1 MKSKK
6 HITLLTIIVTLPFA
20 ASLVQAQI
28 APPTTTAATP
38 AESSSPS
45 SSPAS
50 VTEKALTKA
59 KQAVASATEKL
70 KTRKAKEAAA
80 KAQEVATKIPGA
92 TSTVIALK
100 DPVAIVDSTSI
111 SKADLEKAFKEA
123 VASSNVNPATL
134 TADQKIQGYHQILD
148 ALIMEKLV
156 DKKSVGT
163 EVSDADVN
171 AEIEKIKK
179 QFPTPEA
186 FNAELKKSGQTM
198 DQFTINL
205 KKSMR
210 QTKWMKAQIQG
221 KDVVTDAD
229 AQKFYNDNIK
239 KFANPEMVKA
249 THILFLVPQ
258 GAPDSVA
265 KAKEEA
271 AKAAIVR
278 ANKGED
284 FSKLAVELSEEP
296 GAKQRAGDLGFF
308 SKNQMV
314 PEFATVAFAQKVGSV
329 SETPVKTKFGYHV
342 IKVTEKKPAGTA
354 TFAEVKPNIIAYLQ
368 NQKRREAFKAEMQ
381 QLRQTAKIENFLPA
395 PAVITPETM
404 KPSTVPGKP
413 AATSSSG
420 TTTPVSAAPVTTPAA
435 SPTPT
440 TPSKS

>member
-6 HITLLTIIVTLPFA
+6 NLTLLAITITLPFA
-20 ASLVQAQI
+20 ASLLQAQT
-28 APPTTTAATP
+28 APAPVSAEAPAATP
-38 AESSSPS
+38 ANTAAPS
-45 SSPAS
+45 A
-50 VTEKALTKA
+50 TDKALA
-59 KQAVASATEKL
+59 
-70 KTRKAKEAAA
+70 KAKEAMTAA
-80 KAQEVATKIPGA
+80 KAKLGAHKTNELDSKAKVTGA

-100 DPVAIVDSTSI
+100 DPIAIVDDTKI

-123 VASSNVNPATL
+123 VAASNVNPATL

-179 QFPTPEA
+179 QFPTADA

-198 DQFTINL
+198 DQFTANL

-221 KDVVTDAD
+221 KDTVTDAD

-239 KFANPEMVKA
+239 QFANPEMVKA

-258 GAPDSVA
+258 GAPDSVV

-314 PEFATVAFAQKVGSV
+314 PEFATASFSQKIGSV
-329 SETPVKTKFGYHV
+329 SEIPVKTKFGYHV
-342 IKVTEKKPAGTA
+342 IKVTDKKPAGTA
-354 TFAEVKPNIIAYLQ
+354 AFTEVKPNIIAYLQ
-368 NQKRREAFKAEMQ
+368 NQKRREAFKAQMQ

-395 PAVITPETM
+395 PAVITPATI
-404 KPSTVPGKP
+404 KPSAPGKAP
-413 AATSSSG
+413 ASP
-420 TTTPVSAAPVTTPAA
+420 TTTPVTTNPPTAPAPVTTP
-435 SPTPT
+435 
-440 TPSKS
+440 SKS